1 MMSRLCNIKFH
12 ESRRRLVQHLCIEA
26 AHKWW
31 TPKNLRLLTFLPS
44 LHHIQG
50 LSWPLP
56 LNLDK
61 AMKNSDRIRLQSLD
75 VWLPPPGGPVVELAN
90 IDYPRLSTY
99 IDLTAFK
106 TLSIDG
112 GDLLVLHCLDQGTL
126 ADMVNLQHLR
136 IDVGFSD
143 TSPSEILACAAR
155 VG

>member
-1 MMSRLCNIKFH
+1 
-12 ESRRRLVQHLCIEA
+12 
-26 AHKWW
+26 
-31 TPKNLRLLTFLPS
+31 
-44 LHHIQG
+44 
-50 LSWPLP
+50 
-56 LNLDK
+56 
-61 AMKNSDRIRLQSLD
+61 MKNSDRIRLQSLD

-136 IDVGFSD
+136 IDVDFSD
-143 TSPSEILACAAR
+143 TSPSEKLACAAR